1 MQKIVTART
10 NAIATYEWIQQYFNN
25 IFLPQNVTKI
35 GHEKGEIFDWAFLQE
50 FFNVGRTFF
59 DSQSFVGRSVSATW
73 FDPSYGSNLVPLKR
87 HKFEFWNVDHWSWCH
102 KQILRVA

>member
-35 GHEKGEIFDWAFLQE
+35 GHEKGEIFD
-50 FFNVGRTFF
+50 
-59 DSQSFVGRSVSATW
+59 
-73 FDPSYGSNLVPLKR
+73 
-87 HKFEFWNVDHWSWCH
+87 
-102 KQILRVA
+102 